1 MRKMKKKVNLGVLGV
16 SLYVSKGVP
25 RSCLDPLARLG
36 NTGIDMGLFVIKSLG
51 AFEHLLDMWLESC
64 NLLDHSPPQYTHW
77 KLGWFLSPFS
87 GLTYDEKI
95 SYRSSLYSSRINH
108 CSMN

>member
-1 MRKMKKKVNLGVLGV
+1 MKKKVNLGVLGV

-25 RSCLDPLARLG
+25 RSCLDPLTRLG
-36 NTGIDMGLFVIKSLG
+36 NTGIDMELFVTRSLG
-51 AFEHLLDMWLESC
+51 ASEHLLDMWLESR
-64 NLLDHSPPQYTHW
+64 NLFDHSPPQYTHW
-77 KLGWFLSPFS
+77 KLGWSLSPFN

-95 SYRSSLYSSRINH
+95 SYRSSLYSSKMNH